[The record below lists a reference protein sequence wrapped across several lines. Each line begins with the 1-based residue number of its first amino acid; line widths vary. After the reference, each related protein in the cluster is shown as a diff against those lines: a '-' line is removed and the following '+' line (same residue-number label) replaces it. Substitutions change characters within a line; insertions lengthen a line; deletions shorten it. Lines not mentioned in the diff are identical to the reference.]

1 MNISVDLIKQIIS
14 SDDMCDKVNSSVNK
28 NVYKDAIKEYILTL
42 FSDKKCIDS
51 NISYIIR
58 YIKKF
63 VVNDNISKE
72 DKFFDDVLLNL
83 YKVDLS
89 SLEVNHILA
98 DLSFYEIKEILFKKY
113 DQIIMNKQKTSD
125 ISIEKMLC
133 FFYYVCPNFLLP
145 KKYIDYFMFNFIKNN
160 IVINEELMAYFYKM
174 FALSLVSNKNISCI
188 VVDNNIDNDP
198 YYDYYKNKIVL
209 SRKNI
214 TNTINYNILSDI
226 FFQVKYL
233 TLMYDINDDNYSFM
247 ELEFVKEISLIS
259 ILGKKY
265 FDANYKNISFLNQLK
280 NDSYYYLNDYLKK
293 LDPSFYI
300 NTNPI
305 FNNNLDSTYN
315 SIDLLFD
322 SIVKR
327 ENANL
332 ISELIRNY
340 PVLSCEYKSD
350 GKKTLLNLLLD
361 IYNSK
366 KKLVNFNKD
375 LAWCSEKNNGD
386 IYSTTKISKLE
397 SKISICSSYIAVM
410 NDIMN
415 NGDMDSEDIL
425 KSISSL
431 INYKTNNLDLQKD
444 ICVILNTIIPD
455 KIRKICLNR
464 DNDFITEFKKKVVS
478 IYLNLMNK
486 NKNDFEMQ
494 YFMDIYSSLLVIVS
508 SISSSSNIKVA

>member
-1 MNISVDLIKQIIS
+1 M
-14 SDDMCDKVNSSVNK
+14 
-28 NVYKDAIKEYILTL
+28 
-42 FSDKKCIDS
+42 
-51 NISYIIR
+51 
-58 YIKKF
+58 
-63 VVNDNISKE
+63 
-72 DKFFDDVLLNL
+72 
-83 YKVDLS
+83 
-89 SLEVNHILA
+89 
-98 DLSFYEIKEILFKKY
+98 
-113 DQIIMNKQKTSD
+113 
-125 ISIEKMLC
+125 
-133 FFYYVCPNFLLP
+133 
-145 KKYIDYFMFNFIKNN
+145 
-160 IVINEELMAYFYKM
+160 
-174 FALSLVSNKNISCI
+174 
-188 VVDNNIDNDP
+188 
-198 YYDYYKNKIVL
+198 
-209 SRKNI
+209 
-214 TNTINYNILSDI
+214 
-226 FFQVKYL
+226 
-233 TLMYDINDDNYSFM
+233 
-247 ELEFVKEISLIS
+247 
-259 ILGKKY
+259 
-265 FDANYKNISFLNQLK
+265 
-280 NDSYYYLNDYLKK
+280 
-293 LDPSFYI
+293 
-300 NTNPI
+300 
-305 FNNNLDSTYN
+305 
-315 SIDLLFD
+315 FD

-455 KIRKICLNR
+455 KIRKNPLNR